1 MIFKCEREQEARTR
15 KTMLIIKAQ
24 LKKDEE
30 KGGERTSMALGLPIA
45 QRLTLWSS
53 PPVTRTLD
61 DLRPIL
67 RQLTEEA
74 CATNSSGHNS
84 SRPSQPA
91 STNHNPHIQQKNNK
105 AKWATDSR
113 EI

>member
-1 MIFKCEREQEARTR
+1 
-15 KTMLIIKAQ
+15 
-24 LKKDEE
+24 
-30 KGGERTSMALGLPIA
+30 MALGLPIA

-91 STNHNPHIQQKNNK
+91 SNKHNRRTTNQSGQRRGKRSGDGK
-105 AKWATDSR
+105 
-113 EI
+113 